1 MAVRELPQTLGRY
14 ELLLRIGSGGMAAVY
29 LARARGVAGFQR
41 EVAVKII
48 HPHLSDESEFVQ
60 GLLQEARIA
69 ARIRHPNVVPVLDV
83 GEEGSGA
90 YLVMDYVEGDVLS
103 AMARRERSAGK
114 RVPSPIALRI
124 LCDAL
129 AGLHAA
135 HELRDDGGELLQII
149 HRDFSPQNIL
159 VGIDGVA
166 RLTDFGVA
174 RVASLSSST
183 RSGLVKGKL
192 GYMAP
197 EQVRHPRSIDR
208 RTDVWA
214 AGVVAWE
221 LVTGQPL
228 HAREEE
234 AAMLLRIVSE
244 TPPRARSVQP
254 DVPPAIDDAI
264 AAALQ
269 MDVAERIAT
278 ADELRRRL
286 LDAGLPVAT
295 AEEVGA
301 YVKAQA
307 DPKLKER
314 RELAMAAVVEPKT
327 ATRLTAT
334 GTVTVP
340 LPLPLPRPR
349 RARFVSVVA
358 LGVGAAGVVTV
369 ATLAGSARKTPSA
382 TVVSAPTE
390 KASAAATAPAESTQP
405 AASAAASSEPAPA
418 ATTME
423 AGPPVRAVHAPPA
436 RRAPPL
442 PPRPT
447 VTNATPPPGR
457 PALPSDPLD
466 DAR

>member
-1 MAVRELPQTLGRY
+1 M
-14 ELLLRIGSGGMAAVY
+14 
-29 LARARGVAGFQR
+29 
-41 EVAVKII
+41 
-48 HPHLSDESEFVQ
+48 
-60 GLLQEARIA
+60 
-69 ARIRHPNVVPVLDV
+69 
-83 GEEGSGA
+83 
-90 YLVMDYVEGDVLS
+90 
-103 AMARRERSAGK
+103 
-114 RVPSPIALRI
+114 
-124 LCDAL
+124 
-129 AGLHAA
+129 HAA

-166 RLTDFGVA
+166 RLTDFGIA

-183 RSGLVKGKL
+183 RSGLMKGKL

-197 EQVRHPRSIDR
+197 EQVRHPLDR
-208 RTDVWA
+208 PAHGRVGGGRGRVGA
-214 AGVVAWE
+214 RH
-221 LVTGQPL
+221 GQPL

-234 AAMLLRIVSE
+234 AATLLRIVSE

-254 DVPPAIDDAI
+254 DMPPAIDDAI